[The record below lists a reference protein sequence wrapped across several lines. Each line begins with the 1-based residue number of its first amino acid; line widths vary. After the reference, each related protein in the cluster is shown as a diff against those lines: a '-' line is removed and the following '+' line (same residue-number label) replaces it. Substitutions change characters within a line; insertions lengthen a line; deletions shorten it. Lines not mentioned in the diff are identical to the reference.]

1 MTKAPEDAPALL
13 FFWGGDYNEEFFGGL
28 RRRNNEL
35 NELTNF
41 VGRRIMTNC
50 TASALKQ

>member
-13 FFWGGDYNEEFFGGL
+13 FLGDYNEEFFGGL

-41 VGRRIMTNC
+41 VGRRMGR
-50 TASALKQ
+50 Q